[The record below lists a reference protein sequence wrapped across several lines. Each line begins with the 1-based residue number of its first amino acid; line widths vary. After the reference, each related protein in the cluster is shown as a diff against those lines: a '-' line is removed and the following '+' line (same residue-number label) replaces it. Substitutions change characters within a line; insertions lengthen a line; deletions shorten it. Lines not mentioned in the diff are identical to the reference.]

1 MCAKFLQ
8 KQENLYFCI
17 GKNNKLMAKKIS
29 ISLNESDV
37 KYGIIHLSALSK
49 EEKKIL
55 PKAGEE
61 FTICCDNEKRMVKIP
76 SHFGYISGL
85 TRLHRQHRATIGD
98 TVEIWIY
105 KGEVHLAYPFSMESK
120 TVNAEEKGLLD
131 VVRNAANLLD
141 TYQWLF
147 MKEENVR
154 GEIID
159 PILQSLG
166 WEFPDLRREV
176 SFRSG
181 EADYVLY
188 KDVNQAID
196 ESCEIP
202 EPVVIIE
209 AKNLDIELDKE
220 ELEKQL
226 MNYVCHLSAA
236 TKEQLIAIATN
247 GRYWLF
253 WVFSLKNN
261 SLEFINCID
270 IKSVDDF
277 SSAISLLSYN
287 IVKKDSVIE
296 KIKKLE
302 RQDLTKIAKTRN
314 VGFSITGF
322 DGYETREALKQ
333 LILKHEDDVIRMAK
347 NGHFA
352 KIVAAENLENAKK
365 ELGERMLTTFIK
377 NDKRRQE
384 KLFCEKLYPI
394 DMRMIAEQIIFE
406 LKMYKHIGIDYQV
419 IKKKGENNKKNDHA

>member
-1 MCAKFLQ
+1 
-8 KQENLYFCI
+8 
-17 GKNNKLMAKKIS
+17 MAKKIS
-29 ISLNESDV
+29 IRLNESDV
-37 KYGIIHLSALSK
+37 KYGIIHLSALSY
-49 EEKKIL
+49 EEKKTL
-55 PKAGEE
+55 PKAGET
-61 FTICCDNEKRMVKIP
+61 FVICCDNDKRMAKIP

-98 TVEIWIY
+98 SVEIWICN
-105 KGEVHLAYPFSMESK
+105 GEYHLSYPFSKESK
-120 TVNAEEKGLLD
+120 NIDAKGSTILNA
-131 VVRNAANLLD
+131 VRNAANLLD

-154 GEIID
+154 GDIID
-159 PILQSLG
+159 PILHTLG

-188 KDVNQAID
+188 KDIKRNID
-196 ESCEIP
+196 ESCEMP

-209 AKNLDIELDKE
+209 AKNLDIELNKE
-220 ELEKQL
+220 KLEKQL
-226 MNYVCHLSAA
+226 MNYVCHLPDA

-247 GRYWLF
+247 GRYWMF
-253 WVFSLKNN
+253 WVYSVKNN
-261 SLEFINCID
+261 SLEYINCID

-277 SSAISLLSYN
+277 SNAISLLSYN
-287 IVKKDSVIE
+287 SIKKDAVIE
-296 KIKKLE
+296 KIKTLE

-322 DGYETREALKQ
+322 DDYENRSALEK
-333 LILKHEDDVIRMAK
+333 LILKHEDDVISMAK

-365 ELGERMLTTFIK
+365 ELGKGIPTTFIK

-406 LKMYKHIGIDYQV
+406 LKMYKHLDIDYQV
-419 IKKKGENNKKNDHA
+419 IKKNGKNNKYNDHT